1 MRNRTSNNTR
11 KVYYPPKYY
20 RGLSA
25 KKMTEVIRNEKDF
38 EEK

>member
-1 MRNRTSNNTR
+1 MPNKTW
-11 KVYYPPKYY
+11 PPKYY